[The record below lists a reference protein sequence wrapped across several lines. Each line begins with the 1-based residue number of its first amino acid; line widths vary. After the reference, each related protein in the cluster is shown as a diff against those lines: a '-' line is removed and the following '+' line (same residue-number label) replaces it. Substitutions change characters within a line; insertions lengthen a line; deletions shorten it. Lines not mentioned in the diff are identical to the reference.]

1 MTLSKK
7 KRIERLKMY
16 LIVFAL
22 AINFIVMSR
31 FVIAPPS
38 PHGVQGIVYSDS
50 GINGVPNGLPVTIND
65 TVSED
70 FTTVYVDGIEEL
82 PGLWG
87 SYSGT
92 ITGDDGDT
100 VIVMSWNQTHY
111 GTNSSALASGT
122 TDLNIVLNTT
132 RPSEEN
138 VTIVFPANNSILN
151 KTVIFSFFANISILG
166 GDGVDCNASINFTD
180 RSIINISDGEKPVH
194 PLSNITSG
202 GYKLVNWS
210 IAGTGSGNANVTVIA
225 FCASD
230 GAPKFSTAD
239 PYSSINLTMQNIAPL
254 ISSIRIDNPVDLLAG
269 NNLSL
274 LCNISV
280 TEYNSILDIRN
291 VNATFYLDSA
301 GLNAPD
307 DNNDHYTNRSCVN
320 YSSSQFQS
328 NYSCRFKV
336 AHYASNGTWRCNAS
350 VSDFDNASE
359 YANISTVVN
368 ELLAVDF
375 SSAVIDYGNLKATN
389 ISSNDFNLTMIN
401 AGNVPINLSFRSFAP
416 NESMGYLNLSMTCP
430 VGNISNANQR
440 FSMEDGTD
448 FSLMNRANNET
459 QDLNVTLYQ
468 KIDDSVLGNETNTT
482 YWKLQ
487 VPALTY
493 GICNGTVLFTARF
506 AGE

>member
-1 MTLSKK
+1 
-7 KRIERLKMY
+7 MY

-194 PLSNITSG
+194 PLSNITS
-202 GYKLVNWS
+202 
-210 IAGTGSGNANVTVIA
+210 
-225 FCASD
+225 
-230 GAPKFSTAD
+230 
-239 PYSSINLTMQNIAPL
+239 
-254 ISSIRIDNPVDLLAG
+254 
-269 NNLSL
+269 
-274 LCNISV
+274 
-280 TEYNSILDIRN
+280 
-291 VNATFYLDSA
+291 
-301 GLNAPD
+301 
-307 DNNDHYTNRSCVN
+307 
-320 YSSSQFQS
+320 
-328 NYSCRFKV
+328 
-336 AHYASNGTWRCNAS
+336 
-350 VSDFDNASE
+350 
-359 YANISTVVN
+359 
-368 ELLAVDF
+368 
-375 SSAVIDYGNLKATN
+375 
-389 ISSNDFNLTMIN
+389 
-401 AGNVPINLSFRSFAP
+401 
-416 NESMGYLNLSMTCP
+416 
-430 VGNISNANQR
+430 
-440 FSMEDGTD
+440 
-448 FSLMNRANNET
+448 
-459 QDLNVTLYQ
+459 
-468 KIDDSVLGNETNTT
+468 
-482 YWKLQ
+482 
-487 VPALTY
+487 
-493 GICNGTVLFTARF
+493 
-506 AGE
+506 

>member
-7 KRIERLKMY
+7 KRIERLKMH
-16 LIVFAL
+16 LIFLALAMNFIIMAKFAL
-22 AINFIVMSR
+22 A
-31 FVIAPPS
+31 PPS
-38 PHGVQGIVYSDS
+38 SHNVEGQVFANGSA
-50 GINGVPNGLPVTIND
+50 NGVPNEIPITIND
-65 TVSED
+65 TITED
-70 FTTVYVDGIEEL
+70 FVFTYVNGVEETPEL
-82 PGLWG
+82 RGT
-87 SYSGT
+87 YSDT
-92 ITGDDGDT
+92 ISGNDGDFILVT
-100 VIVMSWNQTHY
+100 SWNATHY
-111 GTNSSALASGT
+111 GIYAVNLSPT
-122 TDLNIVLNTT
+122 TTTANVILNTT

-166 GDGVDCNASINFTD
+166 GDGFDCNTSINFTD
-180 RSIINISDGEKPVH
+180 RSIINISEGEKPVH
-194 PLSNITSG
+194 PLGDIISR

-210 IAGTGSGNANVTVIA
+210 ITGTGSGNANVTVIA

-254 ISSIRIDNPVDLLAG
+254 ISSIRINNPVDLLAG

-320 YSSSQFQS
+320 MSSSQFQS
-328 NYSCRFKV
+328 NYSCQFKV

-350 VSDFDNASE
+350 VADFDNFSA

-375 SSAVIDYGNLKATN
+375 DSLIIDYGNLKATN
-389 ISSNDFNLTMIN
+389 TSSSDFNLTMIN

-416 NESMGYLNLSMTCP
+416 NESMGYLNLSMNCP
-430 VGNISNANQR
+430 VGNISNNNQR
-440 FSMEDGTD
+440 FSMENGTA
-448 FSLMNRANNET
+448 FSLMKRANNET

-468 KIDDSVLGNETNTT
+468 KINDNTAGNDTNTT

>member
-1 MTLSKK
+1 
-7 KRIERLKMY
+7 
-16 LIVFAL
+16 
-22 AINFIVMSR
+22 
-31 FVIAPPS
+31 
-38 PHGVQGIVYSDS
+38 
-50 GINGVPNGLPVTIND
+50 
-65 TVSED
+65 
-70 FTTVYVDGIEEL
+70 
-82 PGLWG
+82 
-87 SYSGT
+87 
-92 ITGDDGDT
+92 
-100 VIVMSWNQTHY
+100 
-111 GTNSSALASGT
+111 
-122 TDLNIVLNTT
+122 
-132 RPSEEN
+132 
-138 VTIVFPANNSILN
+138 
-151 KTVIFSFFANISILG
+151 
-166 GDGVDCNASINFTD
+166 
-180 RSIINISDGEKPVH
+180 
-194 PLSNITSG
+194 
-202 GYKLVNWS
+202 
-210 IAGTGSGNANVTVIA
+210 
-225 FCASD
+225 
-230 GAPKFSTAD
+230 
-239 PYSSINLTMQNIAPL
+239 
-254 ISSIRIDNPVDLLAG
+254 
-269 NNLSL
+269 
-274 LCNISV
+274 
-280 TEYNSILDIRN
+280 
-291 VNATFYLDSA
+291 
-301 GLNAPD
+301 
-307 DNNDHYTNRSCVN
+307 
-320 YSSSQFQS
+320 
-328 NYSCRFKV
+328 RFKV
-336 AHYASNGTWRCNAS
+336 AHYASNGTWGCNAS